1 MLEDDKVK
9 KFIFGITLLVVLAG
23 IMIGQAILEKQSEK
37 EAAPNLYDVT
47 GDTSVSG
54 GMIAPVESVGIQSGE
69 TAPDFELETLD
80 GEIVRL
86 SELRGEKVILNFWA
100 SWCPPCREEMPEMQR
115 FYDDYKDDIKV
126 IAVNYNEKDQKVI
139 DFLDEYGYTFPMP
152 LDRDGSVGNEYGV
165 LTLPTT
171 YFIGTDGIIQEPR
184 HIGPM
189 TYEYMVD
196 MMHKLN

>member
-9 KFIFGITLLVVLAG
+9 KLIFGITLLVVLAG
-23 IMIGQAILEKQSEK
+23 IMIGQAIIEKQSEK

-54 GMIAPVESVGIQSGE
+54 GMIAPVESVGIQPGE

-100 SWCPPCREEMPEMQR
+100 SWCPPCREEMPEMQK

>member
-9 KFIFGITLLVVLAG
+9 KLIFGISFLIILVG
-23 IMIGQAILEKQSEK
+23 IMIGQALIEKQSEN
-37 EAAPNLYDVT
+37 EAASNSYDVT
-47 GDTSVSG
+47 GDTNVSG
-54 GMIAPVESVGIQSGE
+54 GMIAPAESVGIEPGE

-80 GEIVRL
+80 GEIVKL

-100 SWCPPCREEMPEMQR
+100 SWCPPCREEMPEIQS

-126 IAVNYNEKDQKVI
+126 IAINDNEKDQKVI

-152 LDRDGSVGNEYGV
+152 LDRDGSVASEYGV

-171 YFIGTDGIIQEPR
+171 YFIDSDGIIQEPR

-189 TYEYMVD
+189 TYDDMVD
-196 MMHKLN
+196 MMHTLN